1 MDQRLSLITLGVS
14 DVEAAAAFYRD
25 GLGWTSGGG
34 QEGVIAFFQLNGF
47 IFGLFGAQA
56 LADEAAG
63 GAQGSGFGGI
73 ALAYNAPSK
82 EAVDALLAEAVKA
95 GGTLVKPA
103 EEVFWGGYSG
113 YFADPDGHRW
123 EVAFNPGWE
132 ITSDGRTL
140 LGKS

>member
-1 MDQRLSLITLGVS
+1 MSMITLGVA
-14 DVEAAAAFYRD
+14 DVEKAKAFYAD
-25 GLGWTSGGG
+25 GLGWTPGGG
-34 QEGVIAFFQLNGF
+34 EDGVIAFFQLNG
-47 IFGLFGAQA
+47 IIIGLYGNQA

-63 GAQGSGFGGI
+63 GAMGQGFGGI

-82 EAVDALLAEAVKA
+82 EAVDATLAEAIKA

-123 EVAFNPGWE
+123 EVAYNPHWQ
-132 ITSDGRTL
+132 ITEDGRTL
-140 LGKS
+140 LGGG